1 MAEVT
6 RVPLQPI
13 AKGSVLKLWLGI
25 LAVLLIAAGL
35 AWWAMPKGV
44 EVTTLTAGSGT
55 APKDGDVLFV
65 KYTGKLDDGT
75 VFDQSRDAGIPP
87 GVFPEG
93 VPFPLEEGATIP
105 GFYQGLKEAR
115 QGGKYRIEIPAE
127 LAYGAEPPQGSP
139 IPPNSDLTFEIE
151 VTGVMTRADFDQRL
165 QMLQQTMMQGQGGAE
180 GGAAT
185 PTPPAG
191 E

>member
-13 AKGSVLKLWLGI
+13 AKGSVLKLWLAI

-44 EVTTLTAGSGT
+44 EVTTLTEGSGA
-55 APKDGDVLFV
+55 APGEGDVLFV

-75 VFDQSRDAGIPP
+75 VFDQSRETGVPEGI
-87 GVFPEG
+87 FPEG

-115 QGGKYRIEIPAE
+115 EGGKYRIEIPAE
-127 LAYGAEPPQGSP
+127 MAYGAEPPPGSP

-151 VTGVMTRADFDQRL
+151 VTGVMSRADFDQRL
-165 QMLQQTMMQGQGGAE
+165 QMLQQTMMQGQAGE
-180 GGAAT
+180 GAAA
-185 PTPPAG
+185 PQEPPAG